1 MSTYVRLTST
11 RKKLTIIGM
20 NEFNNRVCFV
30 AMRFTLINT
39 IMIIPIVQWEPRNV
53 KDVSF
58 RATHSLMTKIVLK
71 NFRDLMIPPNEPPF
85 PRRLR

>member
-39 IMIIPIVQWEPRNV
+39 IMIIPIVQ
-53 KDVSF
+53 
-58 RATHSLMTKIVLK
+58 
-71 NFRDLMIPPNEPPF
+71 
-85 PRRLR
+85 